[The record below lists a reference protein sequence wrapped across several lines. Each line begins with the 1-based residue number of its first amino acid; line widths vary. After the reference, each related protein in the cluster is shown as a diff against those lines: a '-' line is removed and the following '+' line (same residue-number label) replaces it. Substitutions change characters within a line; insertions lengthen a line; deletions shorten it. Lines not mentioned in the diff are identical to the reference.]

1 MGTVS
6 GNGGIID
13 SFVIVDQLQLLP
25 ALKEVIVF
33 TTRNLL
39 VEFYENESIWFVDGE
54 VGICRKMNGDNCGKG
69 N

>member
-1 MGTVS
+1 M
-6 GNGGIID
+6 
-13 SFVIVDQLQLLP
+13 VDQLQLLP
-25 ALKEVIVF
+25 ALTEVLVF

-54 VGICRKMNGDNCGKG
+54 VGICRERNGDNCGKG